1 MPLTICML
9 NQKGGVGKTSICHHL
24 AGAFSKL
31 HQRVLLVD
39 LDFQAN
45 LTQGFFGSQVGTSTP
60 HAASVYALFDDAIRV
75 NPHTLIQR
83 TAFDN
88 ISIVPGSTAMK
99 APTIPPRDSAG
110 MKQLALKK
118 FVSQVGESFDI
129 ILFDCRPDI
138 ELPTWGAM
146 VASAA
151 VIIPVQPEDYG
162 VQGIPLMTDTLA
174 AMQAGP
180 NPNLR
185 LLGYVITMKNR
196 SQYAA
201 KVEEVIRRLYGEAVF
216 ETTIPLSITYKE
228 AVSAGKPIAYYKPR
242 SKWAQALE
250 HLAHEIMQ
258 RAAARTP
265 TQPKTP
271 TNASEA
277 A

>member
-9 NQKGGVGKTSICHHL
+9 NQKGGVGKTSTCHHL
-24 AGAFSKL
+24 AGAFAKL
-31 HQRVLLVD
+31 GRRVLLVD

-45 LTQGFFGSQVGTSTP
+45 LTQGFFGSQVGMSTP
-60 HAASVYALFDDAIRV
+60 HAASVYALFDDALRAD
-75 NPHTLIQR
+75 PHALIQP
-83 TAFDN
+83 TPFDN
-88 ISIVPGSTAMK
+88 IAIVPGSTALK
-99 APTIPPRDSAG
+99 VPSIPPRDSAG
-110 MKQLALKK
+110 IKQLALKK
-118 FVSQVGESFDI
+118 FVSRVGASFDV

-138 ELPTWGAM
+138 ELPTWSAM
-146 VASAA
+146 VASDG

-201 KVEEVIRRLYGEAVF
+201 KVEEVLRRLYGDAVF
-216 ETTIPLSITYKE
+216 ATTIPLSVVYKE
-228 AVSAGKPIAYYKPR
+228 AVSAGKPIAYYKPK
-242 SKWAQALE
+242 SKWAQTLE
-250 HLAHEIMQ
+250 TLAGEVLQ
-258 RAAARTP
+258 RAAPGTP
-265 TQPKTP
+265 TQPRTP
-271 TNASEA
+271 THVTEA